1 MVTDAAGL
9 GINALF
15 VQAVRRGDCLC
26 LLSSVP
32 AAADIQKGFDPLA
45 EVVRLAHARRIRVIG
60 WVSVT
65 GAWNSTLPSAG
76 PIQVFAQHGPAA
88 RESWLSRRPDGSWQ
102 SSADAWLDPG
112 IPAAAD
118 HMVRSAVGLV
128 RAYDLDGLQL
138 DRIRYPDGGDWGYS
152 PVTLARYRLETG
164 QAGIPAAADHMVRSA
179 VGLVRAYDLDGL
191 QLDRI
196 RYPDGGDW
204 GYSPVTLERYR
215 METGQAGVPAPAD
228 ERWRAWKREQVTM
241 LTRRIALEA
250 RALKP
255 GVIISAATIVYGDG
269 PADLNA
275 FYATRSYS
283 EVLQDWPAWMGAG
296 LLDLNVIMNYKR
308 DGVGGQEGWF
318 DRWNAFAAS
327 QRAGTGEVAAG
338 TSMYLNPPQVTAS
351 QAGRALPLGLGWVG
365 YAYRTPTNEV
375 YRGTQT
381 QPQGLASLK
390 TVLAAAPGVL
400 DRPPAWNPVV
410 QARRALLGRVLGNLQ
425 VGSLQLGGQAVSAYD
440 QGGTLLGTVSTDGNG
455 YYGFPDLPA
464 GRVEVRVA
472 GQSWAEELK
481 LGVTR
486 FPNLL
491 LRPPVPAGP

>member
-1 MVTDAAGL
+1 MVSDAAGL

-45 EVVRLAHARRIRVIG
+45 EVIRLAHARRIRVIG

-65 GAWNSTLPSAG
+65 GAWNATLPGAG
-76 PIQVFAQHGPAA
+76 PGQVFARHGPAA
-88 RESWLSRRPDGSWQ
+88 RDLWLSRRPDGSWQ
-102 SSADAWLDPG
+102 SGADAWLDPG

-152 PVTLARYRLETG
+152 PVTL
-164 QAGIPAAADHMVRSA
+164 
-179 VGLVRAYDLDGL
+179 
-191 QLDRI
+191 
-196 RYPDGGDW
+196 
-204 GYSPVTLERYR
+204 ERYR
-215 METGQAGVPAPAD
+215 QETGQAGVPAPTD
-228 ERWRAWKREQVTM
+228 ERWRAWKREQVTG

-255 GVIISAATIVYGDG
+255 GVIVSAATIVYGDG
-269 PADLNA
+269 PADLSA
-275 FYATRSYS
+275 FRLSRSYS

-308 DGVGGQEGWF
+308 DGVGGQEGWY

-327 QRAGTGEVAAG
+327 QRVGTGEVAAG
-338 TSMYLNPPQVTAS
+338 TSMYLNSPQVTAS

-365 YAYRTPTNEV
+365 YAYRTPTSEV

-400 DRPPAWNPVV
+400 DSPPAWNPVV
-410 QARRALLGRVLGNLQ
+410 QARRAVLGRVLGGLQ
-425 VGSLQLGGQAVSAYD
+425 LSTLQLGTPQLGGLSVSAYD
-440 QGGTLLGTVSTDGNG
+440 QGGTLLGMVSTDGNG

-486 FPNLL
+486 FPTLL
-491 LRPPVPAGP
+491 LRTPVPDGN

>member
-1 MVTDAAGL
+1 MVSDASGL

-15 VQAVRRGDCLC
+15 VHAVRRGDCLC

-45 EVVRLAHARRIRVIG
+45 ETIRLAHARRIRVIG

-76 PIQVFAQHGPAA
+76 PGQVFAQHGPAA
-88 RESWLSRRPDGSWQ
+88 RDSWLSRRQGGSWQ
-102 SSADAWLDPG
+102 SGADAWLDPG

-118 HMVRSAVGLV
+118 
-128 RAYDLDGLQL
+128 Y
-138 DRIRYPDGGDWGYS
+138 
-152 PVTLARYRLETG
+152 
-164 QAGIPAAADHMVRSA
+164 MVRSA

-215 METGQAGVPAPAD
+215 LETGQVGVPAQAD
-228 ERWRAWKREQVTM
+228 ERWRAWKREQVTG

-275 FYATRSYS
+275 FRLTRSYS

-308 DGVGGQEGWF
+308 DGVGGQEGWY

-327 QRAGTGEVAAG
+327 QRVGTGEVAAG

-365 YAYRTPTNEV
+365 YAYRTPTNDV
-375 YRGTQT
+375 YRELQT
-381 QPQGLASLK
+381 QPQGLAALK
-390 TVLAAAPGVL
+390 TALSAAPGVL
-400 DRPPAWNPVV
+400 DSPAAWNPLV
-410 QARRALLGRVLGNLQ
+410 QARRAVLGRVLGTVQ
-425 VGSLQLGGQAVSAYD
+425 PGGVQPGGLSVDAYD
-440 QGGTLLGTVSTDGNG
+440 QAGTLLGTVTTDGNG

-491 LRPPVPAGP
+491 LRTPVPAGN

>member
-1 MVTDAAGL
+1 MVSDAAGM

-45 EVVRLAHARRIRVIG
+45 EVIRLAHARRIRVIG

-76 PIQVFAQHGPAA
+76 PTQVFAQHGPAA
-88 RESWLSRRPDGSWQ
+88 RDSWLSRRPDGSWQ

-112 IPAAAD
+112 IPAAAE

-164 QAGIPAAADHMVRSA
+164 QTGI
-179 VGLVRAYDLDGL
+179 
-191 QLDRI
+191 
-196 RYPDGGDW
+196 
-204 GYSPVTLERYR
+204 
-215 METGQAGVPAPAD
+215 PAPAD
-228 ERWRAWKREQVTM
+228 ERWRAWKREQVTAI
-241 LTRRIALEA
+241 TRRIALEA

-275 FYATRSYS
+275 FHATRSYS
-283 EVLQDWPAWMGAG
+283 EVLQDWPAWMGSG
-296 LLDLNVIMNYKR
+296 LLDLNVLMNYKR

-338 TSMYLNPPQVTAS
+338 TSMYLNSPQVTAS

-375 YRGTQT
+375 YKGLQA
-381 QPQGLASLK
+381 QPQGLAALK

-400 DRPPAWNPVV
+400 DSPPAWNPVV
-410 QARRALLGRVLGNLQ
+410 QARRAVLGRVLGGLQ
-425 VGSLQLGGQAVSAYD
+425 PGGMPPGTPQLGGLQLGGLSVSAYD

-491 LRPPVPAGP
+491 LRPPVPAGT